1 MPNRVQSNRN
11 KYTSEG
17 SFLFSFFHFFF
28 DFLKKLL
35 IFKTDLFLFVC
46 VCAHNMCMQVPKE
59 AKRGYGIPWSWSCKE
74 LWAIRL
80 GCWDPNW
87 DPLEEHY
94 ELLINRWAIY
104 LSSTCFHFSETVF
117 FYSVVKAVLNSQLFY
132 CLSFPS
138 AVIKGV
144 SQYAQLDRVLIK
156 LYILDLS
163 IHSGNQADPL
173 YNPH

>member
-17 SFLFSFFHFFF
+17 SFLFFLFFF

-35 IFKTDLFLFVC
+35 IFKTNLFLFVC
-46 VCAHNMCMQVPKE
+46 VCAHNMCMHVPKE
-59 AKRGYGIPWSWSCKE
+59 VKRGYGVPWSWSCKE
-74 LWAIRL
+74 LWAIQL
-80 GCWDPNW
+80 GCWDPNLG
-87 DPLEEHY
+87 PLEEHY
-94 ELLINRWAIY
+94 VLLINHWAIH
-104 LSSTCFHFSETVF
+104 LSSTCFSLFWDSVF
-117 FYSVVKAVLNSQLFY
+117 LLCVKAVLNSQLFP

-156 LYILDLS
+156 LHILDLS

-173 YNPH
+173 NNSH